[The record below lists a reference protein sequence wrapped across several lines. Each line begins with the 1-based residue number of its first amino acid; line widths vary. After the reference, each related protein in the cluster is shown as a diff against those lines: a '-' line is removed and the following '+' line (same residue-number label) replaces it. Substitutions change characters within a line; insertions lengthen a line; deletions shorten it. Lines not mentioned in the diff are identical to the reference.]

1 MGAETAAVEAGGVL
15 EELLAAAACVFLA
28 LNKFHKV
35 EVAQMAPNIL
45 HHDARMTSV
54 RVVVGVRGT
63 AADHSSLVG
72 AVRVAGDRD
81 RRAGSH
87 CHNHMNTK
95 KGGIL
100 PSCRLAAA
108 WGGMK
113 QLILS
118 TW

>member
-28 LNKFHKV
+28 LDSFHTV

-45 HHDARMTSV
+45 HHDAHMTPTSI

-63 AADHSSLVG
+63 AVDHSSLVE

-81 RRAGSH
+81 RRAGCH

-108 WGGMK
+108 
-113 QLILS
+113 
-118 TW
+118 